1 MKTGVLGT
9 GTLTNKARL
18 LAAYAAH
25 NRQDSDAL
33 LALVSEDVNWP
44 DGSARL
50 HGEAE
55 LRAYWTR
62 QWAVTRTHDEPV
74 EIKDLA
80 PDRSIVHIRQVV
92 RALDGTKISEGSF
105 DHVHRFKGG
114 LIATWTFKRSRL
126 HPAKIIP
133 SYAKPNCTRNRTA
146 PRRLCGLQRA
156 RH

>member
-18 LAAYAAH
+18 LAAYAAY

-44 DGSARL
+44 GGSTRL
-50 HGEAE
+50 HGKAE
-55 LRAYWTR
+55 LRTYWTR

-80 PDRSIVHIRQVV
+80 PAKSIVRIRQVV
-92 RALDGTKISEGSF
+92 RA
-105 DHVHRFKGG
+105 RM
-114 LIATWTFKRSRL
+114 
-126 HPAKIIP
+126 
-133 SYAKPNCTRNRTA
+133 A
-146 PRRLCGLQRA
+146 PRFRKASLTMCTA
-156 RH
+156 TKVD